1 MRIDSHQHF
10 WKYNPVKDA
19 WITENMKVI
28 QRDFLPS
35 DLQPLLNETKID
47 GCVAIQADQS
57 EEETHFLLQLAESN
71 DFIKGVVGWVDLR
84 GENVA
89 SSLGNFSQFKK
100 LKGFRH
106 IVQGEKEDD
115 FLLRYDFCNGIA
127 QLEKYNFTYD
137 LLIFPK
143 HLAVAY
149 KFAQKF
155 PKQKMVIDH
164 LAKPNFKEADFANWE
179 QGIRAIATCQNVYC
193 KVSGLVTEADWNN
206 WTESDFNH
214 CLDVITEA
222 FGIERLMFGSD
233 WPVTLL
239 AATYNQSYG
248 IVRNYFS
255 KFSPEEQDMIWGK
268 NAVTF
273 YNL

>member
-35 DLQPLLNETKID
+35 DLHPLLNENKID

-57 EEETHFLLQLAESN
+57 EDETHFLLQLADSN

-84 GENVA
+84 GENLE
-89 SSLGNFSQFKK
+89 SSLGYFSQFKK

-106 IVQGEKEDD
+106 IVQGEKDD
-115 FLLRYDFCNGIA
+115 NFLLRYDFCNGIA

-143 HLAVAY
+143 HLAVALEFV
-149 KFAQKF
+149 KKF
-155 PKQKMVIDH
+155 PNQKMAVSYTH
-164 LAKPNFKEADFANWE
+164 L
-179 QGIRAIATCQNVYC
+179 
-193 KVSGLVTEADWNN
+193 
-206 WTESDFNH
+206 
-214 CLDVITEA
+214 
-222 FGIERLMFGSD
+222 
-233 WPVTLL
+233 TLP
-239 AATYNQSYG
+239 TNRE
-248 IVRNYFS
+248 V
-255 KFSPEEQDMIWGK
+255 
-268 NAVTF
+268 
-273 YNL
+273 